1 MTSAPCPAA
10 AAALL
15 LPAGG
20 VRRLQLEQLERLGE
34 LHAGTDTAGQY
45 LTGPARAPR

>member
-20 VRRLQLEQLERLGE
+20 VRRLPLERLGE